1 LSLLRVDIDV
11 LLDQIE
17 QQRTVIEAR
26 LDKPAYWRGRLRHA
40 GPDHDAKVPLVAAA
54 FDGLVNR
61 ARRGDL
67 DPLTPD
73 QFLDLHRIG
82 TGGGEYR
89 TTGARIGEHRI
100 PYRPHRLPG
109 LVEYALERASDGV
122 EPPPLAAAR
131 LHLELLLVH
140 PFADG
145 NGRTVRLAASWILL
159 RAGYRSTLLTSV
171 EQHVRGNRRAYARYF
186 QMLTLAGLDTQG
198 PWLQMALTMMAE
210 ASIHASTYRQREGTM
225 RAALAGRSFDQQS
238 RLLVAHDFNEKT
250 VPELE
255 EFDRWSEPSPVARA
269 QIKRLLVEERNR
281 R

>member
-1 LSLLRVDIDV
+1 LSLLRAGVDI

-17 QQRTVIEAR
+17 VQRTVIDAR
-26 LDKPAYWRGRLRHA
+26 LDKPAYWRGRLRHG
-40 GPDHDAKVPLVAAA
+40 GPDHDAKVPLVACA

-67 DPLTPD
+67 GPLTPD
-73 QFLDLHRIG
+73 QFLDLHRTG

-109 LVEYALERASDGV
+109 LVQRALARASDGV

-140 PFADG
+140 PFSDG
-145 NGRTVRLAASWILL
+145 NGRTVRLATSWILL

-171 EQHVRGNRRAYARYF
+171 EQQVRGNRRAYARYF

-198 PWLQMALTMMAE
+198 PWLRMALTMMAE
-210 ASIHASTYRQREGTM
+210 ASVHASAFRTREDSM

-238 RLLVAHDFNEKT
+238 QLLVANDFKGKT
-250 VPELE
+250 APELE
-255 EFDRWSEPSPVARA
+255 AFDRWSEPSPVARA
-269 QIKRLLVEERNR
+269 QIKRLLAEERDR

>member
-1 LSLLRVDIDV
+1 MSLLRADIDT
-11 LLDQIE
+11 LLDKIE
-17 QQRTVIEAR
+17 VQRTVIDAR
-26 LDKPAYWRGRLRHA
+26 LDKPAYWRGRLRHG
-40 GPDHDAKVPLVAAA
+40 GPDHDAKVPLVACA

-67 DPLTPD
+67 GPLTPD
-73 QFLDLHRIG
+73 QFLDLHRTC

-100 PYRPHRLPG
+100 PYRPQRLPG
-109 LVEYALERASDGV
+109 LVQRALARASDGV

-140 PFADG
+140 PFSDG
-145 NGRTVRLAASWILL
+145 NGRTVRLATSWILL

-198 PWLQMALTMMAE
+198 PWLRMALNMMAE
-210 ASIHASTYRQREGTM
+210 AAVHASAFRTREDSM
-225 RAALAGRSFDQQS
+225 RAALAGRTFDQQS
-238 RLLVAHDFNEKT
+238 QLLVANDFKGKT
-250 VPELE
+250 APELE
-255 EFDRWSEPSPVARA
+255 AFARWSEPSPVARA
-269 QIKRLLVEERNR
+269 QIKRLLAEERDSR
-281 R
+281 